1 MGVVQ
6 MWGGL
11 GYGPA
16 HKSIQSRKRL
26 SKITKKDSIE
36 VDVHSKG
43 RGDYDPTAIYGTR
56 GRAKVHWV

>member
-11 GYGPA
+11 GYGP
-16 HKSIQSRKRL
+16 SQQSVQSRKRL

-36 VDVHSKG
+36 MDVHSKG
-43 RGDYDPTAIYGTR
+43 RGYYDPTAIYGKR
-56 GRAKVHWV
+56 GRGKVHGV